1 MNPIAHFQ
9 DLKQLTAGI
18 TGYEPGNPQEAGD
31 RSVMLSLLRTHGDLL
46 DRTNQVAHFTGSAWI
61 VNRERTKTLMVYHN
75 LYRSWS
81 WTGGHADGEADLL
94 SVAMREAVEETGV
107 TQVIP
112 LLEEI
117 FALDILPV
125 WSHMRKGLFVPSHLH
140 LNATYLLEADETDLL
155 VVREEENSAVKWVPL
170 QEVNRYS
177 VEPDM
182 HAVYDKLSER
192 LHNFK

>member
-1 MNPIAHFQ
+1 V
-9 DLKQLTAGI
+9 
-18 TGYEPGNPQEAGD
+18 TGP
-31 RSVMLSLLRTHGDLL
+31 SCFVMLSLLRTHGDLL